1 MDVHCL
7 CRYATLFTVPEA
19 NLVNGMNIILLRYSN
34 FYINYVL
41 MMLGSTFSTAVEH
54 TPHDREVVGM
64 NSDGTWAILS
74 EVCP

>member
-1 MDVHCL
+1 
-7 CRYATLFTVPEA
+7 
-19 NLVNGMNIILLRYSN
+19 
-34 FYINYVL
+34 

-74 EVCP
+74 SLSHQKCVLNQVPHGDASVVIFL